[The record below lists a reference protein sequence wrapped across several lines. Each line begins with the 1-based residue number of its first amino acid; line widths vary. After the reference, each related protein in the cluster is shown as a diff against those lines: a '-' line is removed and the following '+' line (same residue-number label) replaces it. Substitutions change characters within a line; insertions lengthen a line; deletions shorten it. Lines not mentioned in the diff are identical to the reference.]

1 MTSFSKRDGQSD
13 CKLAVTRLE
22 VGYNIFFKQI
32 KFCSFIVVMFVLVSI
47 IEALP
52 GGTCS
57 LVLLKYW
64 LVSMFHVLFIFLFSD
79 NFVPLNLAFPVPRIK
94 WLVQIHRYS

>member
-1 MTSFSKRDGQSD
+1 MKSFSEKDGQSD

-22 VGYNIFFKQI
+22 VGTIFFKQI
-32 KFCSFIVVMFVLVSI
+32 KFSSFIVVIFVLVSI
-47 IEALP
+47 IEALQ

-64 LVSMFHVLFIFLFSD
+64 LVSMFHVLFISLFSD
-79 NFVPLNLAFPVPRIK
+79 NFVPLYLAFS
-94 WLVQIHRYS
+94 LFLE

>member
-1 MTSFSKRDGQSD
+1 MTSFSERDGQSD

-22 VGYNIFFKQI
+22 VGCNILQI
-32 KFCSFIVVMFVLVSI
+32 KFSSFIVVMFVLVSI

-52 GGTCS
+52 GGSCS

-64 LVSMFHVLFIFLFSD
+64 LVSMFHVLFISLFSD
-79 NFVPLNLAFPVPRIK
+79 NFVPLNLAFSFS
-94 WLVQIHRYS
+94 LE